1 MKPIEAEETGAPVAY
16 CIRAET
22 ASEKRFDEAFDRAS
36 SEFHSTTVDEY
47 ETDRSKTDRSERWV
61 RFKSKLAWPRT
72 THPQTPTT
80 TMPRT
85 ATDEKP
91 EAAGETAK
99 GTAHQEL
106 IRRLVQR
113 TEYAHFDDTKDEI
126 TEKEA
131 RQLLRAQGEPITSEE
146 AKELEA
152 LLSTE
157 VGRELANLVEDLTLG
172 IINNAAREALTNT

>member
-36 SEFHSTTVDEY
+36 SEFHSTTVDVC

-113 TEYAHFDDTKDEI
+113 TEYARLPGEI
-126 TEKEA
+126 TEEEASQLLHTEEEGKMTTEEA
-131 RQLLRAQGEPITSEE
+131 REVET
-146 AKELEA
+146 
-152 LLSTE
+152 LLSTD
-157 VGRELANLVEDLTLG
+157 VGERLATLVEELTFSLAKEVMKE
-172 IINNAAREALTNT
+172 NA